1 MKAGF
6 KQGEGG
12 HVMVVTVRRLTA
24 IVLMALV
31 VTACGSSNGPR
42 ESDTTTTT
50 TSLPGA
56 AGEQAIAHDV
66 TAGTVWGG
74 NVSDTDGASLR
85 INQENQALLSFPP
98 PPITQ
103 SCYERVTLRLWLENG
118 SGDDVATISAYPSA
132 VFGIA
137 SLKSGSYIGR
147 DNLVSNR
154 PRTDAQVSRQAGWI
168 DWDITELT
176 HKWANGE
183 RFGDA
188 TITPDPGSDVVISL
202 RPPVTDSALRYVRQ
216 FTSTEGIQEH
226 RPRVVWQAKPGCTKT
241 S

>member
-85 INQENQALLSFPP
+85 M
-98 PPITQ
+98 
-103 SCYERVTLRLWLENG
+103 WLENG